1 MVINSDPGPIR
12 RGLLRYTL
20 KTKRNKEE
28 EKEIISECA
37 LKVFIF
43 PGISKN
49 KAIFR
54 NIKL

>member
-12 RGLLRYTL
+12 KGLLRYTL

-28 EKEIISECA
+28 EKEIISECT
-37 LKVFIF
+37 LKVLIF

-49 KAIFR
+49 KAIF
-54 NIKL
+54 